1 MKVFQNFRYMELH
14 MTAGL
19 QVYNINGELVFDSTV
34 HTVISRIKI
43 STRSFTKVSG
53 SNFAYETSISDITN
67 ANMRD
72 YFFKVISHTYYSV
85 ESCWIDEVTGKLKI
99 NLSNPSSATSID
111 FVVKVYRC

>member
-1 MKVFQNFRYMELH
+1 MELH